1 MKCRLIHFRLF
12 AEYLTG
18 IFFVASGI
26 VVLSAYFRTEAEDDI
41 FKQERTVLLVVGII
55 HLTIFVQCLLS
66 CAYTKKILRNYVS
79 PDDCI
84 FNGLMEM
91 LGMDKRVIP
100 IDIEV
105 GDDEKSRDYQ
115 EPDDISEKSDDHE
128 VEDIKRE
135 VTIESQPLF
144 GFTYKP
150 GQNLPEEM
158 SYNENFVAKLSSK
171 VDLETFVIGED
182 EYPTIFDIAI
192 EAVEEEKQR
201 KTQGD
206 TKPQRDPN
214 EFIPLNP
221 KFLFT
226 YKTGEKGQHQ
236 NSESLLYSDNLVY
249 HLPSDIDLEDIVLK
263 DDKFIKDVLDLH
275 IKESKN

>member
-1 MKCRLIHFRLF
+1 MRRALLLQALGFNRSIITSVILQIRNDILN
-12 AEYLTG
+12 
-18 IFFVASGI
+18 FV
-26 VVLSAYFRTEAEDDI
+26 
-41 FKQERTVLLVVGII
+41 
-55 HLTIFVQCLLS
+55 H
-66 CAYTKKILRNYVS
+66 RNYVS
-79 PDDCI
+79 PNDCI
-84 FNGLMEM
+84 IDGLMEM

-171 VDLETFVIGED
+171 VDLETFVLGED

-192 EAVEEEKQR
+192 ETVEEEKQR
-201 KTQGD
+201 KTQG
-206 TKPQRDPN
+206 
-214 EFIPLNP
+214 
-221 KFLFT
+221 
-226 YKTGEKGQHQ
+226 
-236 NSESLLYSDNLVY
+236 SV
-249 HLPSDIDLEDIVLK
+249 
-263 DDKFIKDVLDLH
+263 FIKILSA
-275 IKESKN
+275 KMFNESYKKVSENDFSQIFFSIFFCHTWTIALIIN

>member
-1 MKCRLIHFRLF
+1 MTTKYLFTFSVFRILYTYISNLIHDILN
-12 AEYLTG
+12 
-18 IFFVASGI
+18 FV
-26 VVLSAYFRTEAEDDI
+26 
-41 FKQERTVLLVVGII
+41 
-55 HLTIFVQCLLS
+55 H
-66 CAYTKKILRNYVS
+66 RNYVS
-79 PDDCI
+79 LDDLI

-91 LGMDKRVIP
+91 LGMDKRAIP

-128 VEDIKRE
+128 VEDIKQE
-135 VTIESQPLF
+135 VTIDSQPLF

-171 VDLETFVIGED
+171 VDLGTFVLGED

-201 KTQGD
+201 KTQG
-206 TKPQRDPN
+206 
-214 EFIPLNP
+214 
-221 KFLFT
+221 
-226 YKTGEKGQHQ
+226 
-236 NSESLLYSDNLVY
+236 SV
-249 HLPSDIDLEDIVLK
+249 
-263 DDKFIKDVLDLH
+263 FIKISSAKMFNLS
-275 IKESKN
+275 SKKVSDFSQIFFFIFFCDI

>member
-1 MKCRLIHFRLF
+1 MLQALGFNRSVITSVILQIRNDILN
-12 AEYLTG
+12 
-18 IFFVASGI
+18 FV
-26 VVLSAYFRTEAEDDI
+26 
-41 FKQERTVLLVVGII
+41 
-55 HLTIFVQCLLS
+55 H
-66 CAYTKKILRNYVS
+66 RNYV
-79 PDDCI
+79 PPNDCI
-84 FNGLMEM
+84 IDGLMEM

-128 VEDIKRE
+128 VEEIKRE

-144 GFTYKP
+144 GFTYEP

-201 KTQGD
+201 KTQG
-206 TKPQRDPN
+206 
-214 EFIPLNP
+214 
-221 KFLFT
+221 
-226 YKTGEKGQHQ
+226 
-236 NSESLLYSDNLVY
+236 SV
-249 HLPSDIDLEDIVLK
+249 
-263 DDKFIKDVLDLH
+263 FIKILSAKMFNVSSRKVSENDFSQIFFFHLFLPH
-275 IKESKN
+275 LNYCINY

>member
-1 MKCRLIHFRLF
+1 MRRALLLQALGFNRSIITSVILQIRNDILN
-12 AEYLTG
+12 
-18 IFFVASGI
+18 FV
-26 VVLSAYFRTEAEDDI
+26 
-41 FKQERTVLLVVGII
+41 
-55 HLTIFVQCLLS
+55 H
-66 CAYTKKILRNYVS
+66 RNYVS
-79 PDDCI
+79 PNDCI
-84 FNGLMEM
+84 IDGLMEM

-171 VDLETFVIGED
+171 VDFGNFVLGED

-201 KTQGD
+201 KTQGFV
-206 TKPQRDPN
+206 
-214 EFIPLNP
+214 FIKISSAKMFNLSS
-221 KFLFT
+221 K
-226 YKTGEKGQHQ
+226 KV
-236 NSESLLYSDNLVY
+236 SDNDF
-249 HLPSDIDLEDIVLK
+249 SQI
-263 DDKFIKDVLDLH
+263 FFFH
-275 IKESKN
+275 IFLRYLNYCIN

>member
-1 MKCRLIHFRLF
+1 MYTYISNLIHDILN
-12 AEYLTG
+12 
-18 IFFVASGI
+18 FV
-26 VVLSAYFRTEAEDDI
+26 
-41 FKQERTVLLVVGII
+41 
-55 HLTIFVQCLLS
+55 H
-66 CAYTKKILRNYVS
+66 RNYVS
-79 PDDCI
+79 LDDLI

-171 VDLETFVIGED
+171 VDLGTFVLGED

-201 KTQGD
+201 KTQG
-206 TKPQRDPN
+206 
-214 EFIPLNP
+214 
-221 KFLFT
+221 
-226 YKTGEKGQHQ
+226 
-236 NSESLLYSDNLVY
+236 SV
-249 HLPSDIDLEDIVLK
+249 
-263 DDKFIKDVLDLH
+263 FIKISSAKMFILS
-275 IKESKN
+275 SKKVSDFSQIFFFIFFCDI